1 MKIIFQIIIKY
12 TQLCEGENNKY
23 FILFHRNF
31 LEILRTETL
40 TL

>member
-12 TQLCEGENNKY
+12 TQLCEERNNKY

-31 LEILRTETL
+31 LAILRTETL